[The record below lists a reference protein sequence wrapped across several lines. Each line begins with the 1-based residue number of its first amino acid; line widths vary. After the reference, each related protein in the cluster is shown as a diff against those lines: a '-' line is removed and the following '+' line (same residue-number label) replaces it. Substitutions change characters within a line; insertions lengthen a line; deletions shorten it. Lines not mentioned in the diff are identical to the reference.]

1 MTNPRN
7 RTFSFVLYSDPGHGW
22 LAVRRELLL
31 RYAKAALSI
40 TRYSYQRGENVYLEE
55 DCDCQS
61 FLEALQD
68 EGLAFKIVEKTC
80 SRNQSRIRSYDRF
93 SLTDIEK
100 GKLA

>member
-1 MTNPRN
+1 MTNPRK

-61 FLEALQD
+61 FLEALRG

-80 SRNQSRIRSYDRF
+80 SRNQSRIRSYEGF

>member
-1 MTNPRN
+1 MTNPRK

-61 FLEALQD
+61 FLEALRD
-68 EGLAFKIVEKTC
+68 EGHAFKIVEKTC
-80 SRNQSRIRSYDRF
+80 TRNQSRIRTYDRL
-93 SLTDIEK
+93 SLTDIGK